1 MTPVKQLPIN
11 TAHTAQSIPVRPYVQ
26 FDASNKDHMNAYHH
40 FLKHNKWPNLE
51 YRFYT
56 NWPRISVPETCRRL
70 VMNHTFQDEIYVIE
84 GKF

>member
-1 MTPVKQLPIN
+1 MTFVKQQPIK

-26 FDASNKDHMNAYHH
+26 FDVLNIEHMNAYHH
-40 FLKHNKWPNLE
+40 FLKHNKWPNLD

-70 VMNHTFQDEIYVIE
+70 VMNHTFNDEIYSIE

>member
-1 MTPVKQLPIN
+1 MTFVKQQPIK
-11 TAHTAQSIPVRPYVQ
+11 TAHTIQSIPVRPYVQ